1 MTSPAAP
8 STAPDPIRHPAADA
22 AVALTEQLV
31 RLDSTNPSLVAG
43 AAGEGD
49 VIDHLARRLVAG
61 GFEIELVPPLEPA
74 GSGDGGAGAT
84 GRPSLVARR
93 RGTGGGRTLILNGH
107 VDTVG
112 TDGMDEPFSARI
124 LGDRLTGRLLG
135 RGACDM
141 KGGIS
146 GMVAAVEHVWAEQ
159 PPAGDVVLALV
170 ADEEHASIGTEAV
183 IEHLRRAG
191 ARSDGRPDA
200 RPGDACIVAEP
211 TWMDVVTAHRGFT
224 VTEVRFT
231 GRAAHTSQPAHGVN
245 ALTHLARLVHAVEG
259 HDAELRSRP
268 PHPLAGHGSLQ
279 ATVAQ
284 AGTAPFTLPASA
296 TLVVE
301 RRTLPGEPSTIGAD
315 EVRALLDQLG
325 RDDPALARQLD
336 AEVEVLLHRDAWQ
349 ADELDDATRVLL
361 DLLDEASA
369 ALGRPTPP
377 RAGAPY
383 WMESA
388 LWQASGVP
396 ALVYGPAG
404 GGMHAIDEW
413 LDLDQLRHF
422 TVAMTRVIRGFCS
435 PTTG

>member
-8 STAPDPIRHPAADA
+8 TATHDPIHHPAADA
-22 AVALTEQLV
+22 AVALTERLV
-31 RLDSTNPSLVAG
+31 RVDSTNPSLVAG

-49 VIDHLARRLVAG
+49 VIDHLAERLRAS
-61 GFEIELVPPLEPA
+61 GFEIALVPPLEPTDPDDTTA
-74 GSGDGGAGAT
+74 R
-84 GRPSLVARR
+84 RPSLVARQ

-112 TDGMDEPFSARI
+112 TDGMEAPFAARI
-124 LGDRLTGRLLG
+124 VGDRLTGRLLG

-141 KGGIS
+141 KGGIA

-183 IEHLRRAG
+183 IEHLRRTADG
-191 ARSDGRPDA
+191 TDGRP
-200 RPGDACIVAEP
+200 GHACIVAEP

-231 GRAAHTSQPAHGVN
+231 GRAAHTSQQANGIN
-245 ALTHLARLVHAVEG
+245 ALTHLARLVHAVEH
-259 HDAELRSRP
+259 HDAELRMRP

-279 ATVAQ
+279 ATVAR
-284 AGTAPFTLPASA
+284 AGVAPFTLPASA

-301 RRTLPGEPSTIGAD
+301 RRTLPGESSTIGAD
-315 EVRALLDQLG
+315 EVRALLDELH
-325 RDDPALARQLD
+325 RDDPQVM
-336 AEVEVLLHRDAWQ
+336 AEVQVLLHRDAWE
-349 ADELDDATRVLL
+349 ADATDTATCRLLELL
-361 DLLDEASA
+361 DA
-369 ALGRPTPP
+369 AGDHLGRPAPS

-388 LWQASGVP
+388 LWQAAGVP

-422 TVAMTRVIRGFCS
+422 TVAMTQVIRGFCT
-435 PTTG
+435 PTPA